1 MPNSLEHR
9 HTGISRNCS
18 QESKLSVLTEPQGTI
33 NQDNSKD
40 RVRNEMENGSTEV
53 DGKCQSDLIEPQ
65 GIIKKWEM

>member
-33 NQDNSKD
+33 NQDSSKN
-40 RVRNEMENGSTEV
+40 RVRNEMENGSTEA